1 MTVSPVQG
9 RGQFFLENSAR
20 QIYVHKSRTFTNCI
34 RSICDTL
41 GFYADIQI
49 FIGTV
54 YSCYIYWDSVAAI
67 YVGPTDC
74 SDGGA
79 LRQLVLSSS
88 TKICFAIFHSI
99 FYIRVHCLYYSIY
112 TVCIILYTHTLSVL
126 FYIYTVCIVEIC
138 ENSKQHRI
146 SFSCE
151 TPHTP
156 YTCVYCVAVCVC
168 VCVCV
173 CECYDPVV
181 DFYG

>member
-1 MTVSPVQG
+1 M
-9 RGQFFLENSAR
+9 
-20 QIYVHKSRTFTNCI
+20 
-34 RSICDTL
+34 
-41 GFYADIQI
+41 
-49 FIGTV
+49 

-112 TVCIILYTHTLSVL
+112 IHTLSVS
-126 FYIYTVCIVEIC
+126 FYIHCLYYSIYTLSVLWRSAKIVNNTVFHSLVKHPTPPIRVC
-138 ENSKQHRI
+138 
-146 SFSCE
+146 SC
-151 TPHTP
+151 
-156 YTCVYCVAVCVC
+156 VG